1 MPYNSAFHHFP
12 SLDAAIQAYQAG
24 KPVLLLDDDNRENE
38 ADIVAAAQNLS
49 LDTMVKMIRDGSG
62 IVCLS
67 LPGQA
72 VDQLN
77 LPQMV
82 ANNQSKN
89 QTGFTISIEAAH
101 GVTTGVSAADRLTTI
116 QAAMAGLDGQ
126 AGTLVSPG
134 HIFPL
139 RAVDQGVLARGGHT
153 EGALEI
159 AQLAGMRPAAV
170 ICELTNKDG
179 TMATGDDVTAYA
191 QAHGLPILTIETL
204 VNFRQQTSP

>member
-1 MPYNSAFHHFP
+1 MSQKSAFHNFP
-12 SLDAAIQAYQAG
+12 SLAAAIQAYQAG
-24 KPVLLLDDDNRENE
+24 QPVLLLDDDSRENE
-38 ADIVAAAQNLS
+38 ADIVAAAENLT

-82 ANNQSKN
+82 ANNQSRN
-89 QTGFTISIEAAH
+89 QTGFTISIEAAR
-101 GVTTGVSAADRLTTI
+101 GITTGVSASDRLQTI
-116 QAAMAGLDGQ
+116 QAAMAGLQGQ
-126 AGTLVSPG
+126 ADTLVSPG

-139 RAVDQGVLARGGHT
+139 RAVDQGVMARRGHT

-159 AQLAGMRPAAV
+159 AQLADMRPAAV

-191 QAHGLPILTIETL
+191 QAHDLPILTIETI
-204 VNFRQQTSP
+204 VNFRQAQST